1 MSPPLKPC
9 SGRSV
14 AHFLHW
20 VFCGWVDM
28 ASLTSL
34 FVSLCSQTTAFAAS
48 DLVFLLC
55 SYEFATSL
63 LSLIKSCSGLICT
76 FLSSFT
82 VSKGNGVNMVVH
94 LLS

>member
-1 MSPPLKPC
+1 MSPPLKPS

-34 FVSLCSQTTAFAAS
+34 FSPFVLKLQLLLPLTW
-48 DLVFLLC
+48 FLLC
-55 SYEFATSL
+55 SYECATSL
-63 LSLIKSCSGLICT
+63 LSLIKGCYSLICR
-76 FLSSFT
+76 FLSSLT
-82 VSKGNGVNMVVH
+82 VSKGNGVDMVVH